1 MASSKGPRDRII
13 HGLGLI
19 VAGFA
24 SVGIDM
30 GNNRFNGRMID
41 EYRCTKLL
49 NDNMVI
55 QRFYSHESLIRHN
68 FIVFQTDCGHTFKVH
83 LIAAVTPTDYQP
95 ISVVIARTYW
105 RPTAKSTGTCNKTA
119 WDLKRVVKRQVE
131 QFGTFEVG
139 YNDCRH
145 FARNVAA
152 FLAS

>member
-1 MASSKGPRDRII
+1 MAFSKRPRDRII
-13 HGLGLI
+13 HGLGLL

-24 SVGIDM
+24 SIGMDI

-41 EYRCTKLL
+41 EYHCTKFL

-55 QRFYSHESLIRHN
+55 RRFYLHESLIRHN
-68 FIVFQTDCGHTFKVH
+68 FLVFQTDSGHTFRVH

-105 RPTAKSTGTCNKTA
+105 KPTTKSIGMCDKTA
-119 WDLKRVVKRQVE
+119 RDLKRAVQHQVE